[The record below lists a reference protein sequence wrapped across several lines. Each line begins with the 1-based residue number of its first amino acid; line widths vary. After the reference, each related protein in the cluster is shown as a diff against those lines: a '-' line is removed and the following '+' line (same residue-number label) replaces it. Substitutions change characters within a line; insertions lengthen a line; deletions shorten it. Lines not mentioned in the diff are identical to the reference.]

1 MRQTT
6 LTRIGAATAAT
17 LSVAGFGLV
26 ILTTQAA
33 AAVTDATYK
42 KEASLSAAAAIASS
56 SALLTNTV
64 RAYTATGDQKW
75 LDMYWGEINTTQS
88 QAKAIKSLTDL
99 GTPQDELDLLKRASS
114 LSGNLVTTETRAMRL
129 VLDAKK
135 APLAAMPK
143 AVAAYNPSAADTALT
158 ASAKVD
164 LARTLVHDDAYAS
177 EVAKIMAPIK
187 TFDAQLQNRVQTAV
201 TTAED
206 RRTLYE
212 RALLVLSLLLAAFL
226 ALFLI
231 VMHRQVGRVI
241 TRYAAKISNRD
252 PRDMAFRLPPA
263 GVLETQQMAVAFNK
277 QSDQVADLIT
287 QMADDTDELAAAA
300 TQLQGVAEDMAQ
312 SAAESDAL
320 TQQASSQAT
329 AVAENVSTVA
339 AGTEEMG
346 SSIREI
352 ATAAQHASQV
362 AQEAVRTAESTSVTV
377 GQLGESSALIGE
389 VVKVITSI
397 AEQTNLLALNA
408 TIEAAR
414 AGEAGKGFAVVAN
427 EVKDLAQQTSA
438 ATEDISGRV
447 AGIQRDSAAAAA
459 ALAEITDVISR
470 INDTQTTIA
479 SAVEEQTATTNEMG
493 RSVREAADGSTGIAS
508 STRRVAESSAKTSSG
523 IAESQSAAE
532 RLSNLATSLRT
543 KVSEFSRGA

>member
-6 LTRIGAATAAT
+6 LTRVGAAAAAI

-26 ILTTQAA
+26 VLTTQAA
-33 AAVTDATYK
+33 TALNDASYK

-56 SALLTNTV
+56 SALLTNSV
-64 RAYTATGDQKW
+64 RAFTATGNQDWIDK
-75 LDMYWGEINTTQS
+75 YWSEINTTQS
-88 QAKAIKSLTDL
+88 QAKAIRTLTDL
-99 GTPQDELDLLKRASS
+99 GTPQEELDLLREASG
-114 LSGNLVTTETRAMRL
+114 LSGNLVATETRAMRL
-129 VLDAKK
+129 VFDAKNVDTS
-135 APLAAMPK
+135 AMPK
-143 AVAAYNPSAADTALT
+143 AVASYDPSPGDRALKP
-158 ASAKVD
+158 AGKID
-164 LARTLVHDDAYAS
+164 LARTLVHDSAYAA
-177 EVAKIMAPIK
+177 EVAKIMTPITK
-187 TFDAQLQNRVQTAV
+187 FNTQLRNRVQAAV
-201 TTAED
+201 QDADD
-206 RRTLYE
+206 RRTICE
-212 RALLVLSLLLAAFL
+212 RALLVLSLTLAGLLVSFL
-226 ALFLI
+226 L

-241 TRYAAKISNRD
+241 TNYAAKISDRD
-252 PRDMAFRLPPA
+252 PRDMALRLTPA
-263 GVLETQQMAVAFNK
+263 GVLETQQMARAFNM

-300 TQLQGVAEDMAQ
+300 TELQGVAEDMAR

-320 TQQASSQAT
+320 TQEASNQAAM
-329 AVAENVSTVA
+329 VAENVSTVA

-346 SSIREI
+346 ASISEI
-352 ATAAQHASQV
+352 ATASQNASQV
-362 AQEAVRTAESTSVTV
+362 AQEAVLTAADTSVTV

-447 AGIQRDSAAAAA
+447 AGIQRDSTAAAA
-459 ALAEITDVISR
+459 ALADITDVISR

-508 STRRVAESSAKTSSG
+508 STRHVAESSAKTSLG
-523 IAESQSAAE
+523 ITESRAAAE
-532 RLSNLATSLRT
+532 RLSTLAISLRT
-543 KVSEFSRGA
+543 KVSEFSKAV